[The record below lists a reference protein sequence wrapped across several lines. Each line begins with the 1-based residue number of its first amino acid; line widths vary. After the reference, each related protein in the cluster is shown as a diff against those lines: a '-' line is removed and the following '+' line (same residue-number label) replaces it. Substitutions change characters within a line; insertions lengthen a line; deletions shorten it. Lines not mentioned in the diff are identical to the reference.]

1 MADVSVLKITDAAF
15 AYGEQLIFQDI
26 TLETRPGE
34 IFCLMGR
41 NGCGKS
47 TLLDC
52 ILGIHPLKNGAIKIS
67 DKSVDAY
74 KPADLAKK
82 MAYLPQSH
90 EHSFPYKVL
99 QVVLMGRTAY
109 MSRFGAPTQEDKVIV
124 KNLLDK
130 IGITHLSDRPYTQL
144 SGGELQ
150 MVMLARSLAQE
161 APLILMDEPTAHLD
175 YYNEL
180 LFLETIASL
189 VKDGRQTIFM
199 ATHSPNQAFYLE
211 NRGIPVRVGLM
222 CDGEL
227 IETGPPAKTLT
238 PANLGQVYNIEARI
252 LDSGDTKQV
261 MPVGTFK

>member
-1 MADVSVLKITDAAF
+1 MKITGAAF
-15 AYGEQLIFQDI
+15 AYGEQLIFEDI
-26 TLETRPGE
+26 SLETRPGE

-52 ILGIHPLKNGAIKIS
+52 ILGIHSLKSGSIQIS
-67 DKSVDAY
+67 GKSVDTY
-74 KPADLAKK
+74 KPAELARE

-109 MSRFGAPTQEDKVIV
+109 MGRFGSPTQEDKAIV
-124 KNLLDK
+124 KKLIDK
-130 IGITHLSDRPYTQL
+130 IGITHLSERPYTQL

-189 VKDGRQTIFM
+189 VRDGQQTIFM

-211 NRGIPVRVGLM
+211 NRGVPVRVGLM
-222 CDGEL
+222 CGGKL
-227 IETGPPAKTLT
+227 VETGPPAKTLT
-238 PANLGQVYNIEARI
+238 PGNLGQVYSIEARI
-252 LDSGDTKQV
+252 LDSGGTKQV
-261 MPVGTFK
+261 LPVGTLK

>member
-1 MADVSVLKITDAAF
+1 MSVLKITDAAF
-15 AYGEQLIFQDI
+15 SYGEQPIFHGI
-26 TLETRPGE
+26 SLETRPGE

-52 ILGIHPLKNGAIKIS
+52 ILGIHPLNAGDIQIS
-67 DKSVDAY
+67 DKSVNTY
-74 KPADLAKK
+74 KPAELARE
-82 MAYLPQSH
+82 MSYLPQSH

-109 MSRFGAPTQEDKVIV
+109 MGRFGSPTREDKAIV
-124 KNLLDK
+124 KNLLKK
-130 IGITHLSDRPYTQL
+130 IGIAHLSDRPYTQL

-150 MVMLARSLAQE
+150 MVMLARALAQE

-189 VKDGRQTIFM
+189 VEDGRQTIFM
-199 ATHSPNQAFYLE
+199 ATHAPNQAFYLE

-222 CDGEL
+222 QGGQL
-227 IETGPPAKTLT
+227 VATGPPAKILT
-238 PANLGQVYNIEARI
+238 SENLGQVYSIEARI
-252 LDSGDTKQV
+252 LDSEGTRQV
-261 MPVGTFK
+261 LPVSTLK

>member
-1 MADVSVLKITDAAF
+1 
-15 AYGEQLIFQDI
+15 
-26 TLETRPGE
+26 
-34 IFCLMGR
+34 MGR

-52 ILGIHPLKNGAIKIS
+52 ILGIHPLKKGTIQIS

-74 KPADLAKK
+74 KPAELAKK

-109 MSRFGAPTQEDKVIV
+109 MSRFGSPTQEDKVIV
-124 KNLLDK
+124 KNLLNK

-222 CDGEL
+222 CNGKL

-238 PANLGQVYNIEARI
+238 SANLGQVYNIEARI
-252 LDSGDTKQV
+252 LDSGETKQV
-261 MPVGTFK
+261 MPVGTLK